1 MKSYLKDPQGIPLLP
16 VLSILAN
23 FVYEQPTQII
33 EGFVMNSDFQAIM
46 ERGLNDFLFESQRE
60 TVLICNNL
68 LFKSN
73 TCRNFVTSS
82 PELVKRVLLLNNEE
96 VEVFRTVI

>member
-73 TCRNFVTSS
+73 TCRNFVASS